1 MSQDLDPEFRVGTIF
16 VMSKVPFGAIP
27 VDVEGLHT
35 PMLGGQKC
43 GEVPGESILE
53 MILRCWLQ
61 TPGSVCFDT
70 SEGEIIETRI

>member
-1 MSQDLDPEFRVGTIF
+1 
-16 VMSKVPFGAIP
+16 MSKVPFGAIP

-43 GEVPGESILE
+43 GEESILE